1 MIVIAV
7 ISLICYFRYIKILF
21 TLIITEN
28 HMDITSESIP
38 IPQRKVGRK
47 SSIESKTSRYSSFG
61 GSLPLEDS
69 VDEIYY
75 SSNSK
80 SNNST
85 PKVTTN
91 NRQQKVPT
99 PSIQIDY
106 PEDNNEYV
114 DDQYDFDTSNQT
126 PGELI
131 SSISKSKNGGNSNN
145 RRVSFGKDTKKGSK
159 APLSTD
165 KIKPVQTPDSR
176 RSSFS
181 LSTPGSTDFTRG
193 HALPDESY
201 QVDNNSEESDT
212 DSEDKSGFTETSFIN
227 SIKKRSVDDSDD
239 ENVIMDYG
247 DDDDDDDN
255 DDEDRVRRSRRATKG
270 KRFAFWKGER
280 PVYEKGNIVGLLKA
294 APTPAKRKRETIIK
308 DQIIKKKLTKNY
320 SIKEE
325 SIENESEPIILPKGI
340 SYIDR
345 QNGDELEVWDDN
357 SENSKITR
365 VVCYNE
371 TLQPPSALPITAQ
384 RPKGKNGV
392 GFAAQSFN
400 IPEIAGVMSGWIT
413 GFVELPGGAIKDA
426 EGVGECTQ
434 VFTVAECQ
442 DGAVEL
448 GIADPNVPQWDDATA
463 QRQLLNKGDTFY
475 VPAGNIYR
483 LENHAKSKSCMIY
496 WTIIKP
502 LEKN

>member
-1 MIVIAV
+1 
-7 ISLICYFRYIKILF
+7 
-21 TLIITEN
+21 
-28 HMDITSESIP
+28 MDVTNDS

-47 SSIESKTSRYSSFG
+47 SSIDSKVSRYSSLG

-69 VDEIYY
+69 VDEIDNN
-75 SSNSK
+75 SNNKSNSK

-91 NRQQKVPT
+91 NRKQKEPT
-99 PSIQIDY
+99 PSEQFDY

-114 DDQYDFDTSNQT
+114 DDVNDFDTSNQT

-131 SSISKSKNGGNSNN
+131 SNISRSKNGSNSNN
-145 RRVSFGKDTKKGSK
+145 RRVSFGKDTKKGTT

-165 KIKPVQTPDSR
+165 KVKPVQTPDSR

-193 HALPDESY
+193 HALSDESY
-201 QVDNNSEESDT
+201 QVDNNSGESDT

-227 SIKKRSVDDSDD
+227 SIKKRTIDDSDD
-239 ENVIMDYG
+239 ENVIMDY
-247 DDDDDDDN
+247 DDAD
-255 DDEDRVRRSRRATKG
+255 DDEDEDEEKVRRSRRATKG

-294 APTPAKRKRETIIK
+294 APTPAKRKRDMLIK
-308 DQIIKKKLTKNY
+308 DQIIKRKLTSNN
-320 SIKEE
+320 STKEE
-325 SIENESEPIILPKGI
+325 SVEHVNEPIILPRGVR
-340 SYIDR
+340 YIDR
-345 QNGDELEVWDDN
+345 HNGDELEVWDDH
-357 SENSKITR
+357 SEKPKITR

-371 TLQPPSALPITAQ
+371 TLQPPSALPVTAQ

-448 GIADPNVPQWDDATA
+448 GIADPNIPQWDDATA
-463 QRQLLNKGDTFY
+463 QRQLLKKGDTFY

-483 LENHAKSKSCMIY
+483 LENHANSKSCMIY